1 MREQERVIAYE
12 RKAAARAA
20 TDAERREKEKEER
33 VRERLA
39 SLEAEWGIL
48 CGTESAP

>member
-1 MREQERVIAYE
+1 MIAYE

-20 TDAERREKEKEER
+20 TDAVRREKEKEER

-39 SLEAEWGIL
+39 SLEARWGIL